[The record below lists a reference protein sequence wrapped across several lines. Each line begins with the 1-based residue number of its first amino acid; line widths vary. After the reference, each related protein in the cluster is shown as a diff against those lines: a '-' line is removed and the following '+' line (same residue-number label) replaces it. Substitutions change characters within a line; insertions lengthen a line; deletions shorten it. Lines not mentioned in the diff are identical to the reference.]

1 MNIPDIL
8 QYLNILKT
16 SNSIRIAQLFVM
28 FISIWLTAAGFVHLV
43 SRKMVKFWIK
53 KRKNYKKDTHINKV
67 ENSYLDIETNFTL
80 NNTNNTTT
88 NLTNLNNLLTNM
100 PTSNT
105 DQVTEK
111 YKGIS
116 YFDSIYFIVVTMST
130 VGYFIFK

>member
-53 KRKNYKKDTHINKV
+53 KRKNYKKDTYINKV
-67 ENSYLDIETNFTL
+67 ENSYLDIETNLTL

-88 NLTNLNNLLTNM
+88 NLTNLNNLLTNL